1 MGRGKVLEVTHE
13 LSEFQQKVYSLFE
26 PNVDRP
32 IHWLYDKTYNSN
44 GASSTVR
51 VRDMQQRLGPVFARI
66 NDKLVGQRIEPGQL
80 KRTYRLSITTPTV

>member
-1 MGRGKVLEVTHE
+1 MTHE
-13 LSEFQQKVYSLFE
+13 LSEFQQKVYNLFE

-32 IHWLYDKTYNSN
+32 IHWLYDKTYNAN

-66 NDKLVGQRIEPGQL
+66 NDKLVGQRIEPGML
-80 KRTYRLSITTPTV
+80 KRTYRLSTTTPTV